1 MPLRDHPYS
10 DVNIIYSVMQTGERT
25 TDRGTNSAPNIKRL
39 CNGEYRPGQL
49 YILSSRVSPD
59 ITDADVHALC
69 TKAVVLKMEESG
81 KSSRNHRTVRGT
93 TETCRHQVNERSVWL
108 PQRSMKVNWQPHV
121 FHLHNKKEKKS
132 VRCESESTKFKSVFD
147 SHYQM
152 HIRLTHN
159 RSRRFHISVE
169 TTFSY
174 QCGSKFIIRAH
185 FSTYIY
191 TYIWYT
197 HTEYVIKHHLL

>member
-1 MPLRDHPYS
+1 MVSFGNSLRIFRFPPS
-10 DVNIIYSVMQTGERT
+10 LIQPV
-25 TDRGTNSAPNIKRL
+25 
-39 CNGEYRPGQL
+39 L
-49 YILSSRVSPD
+49 YIVHVHWHQWYLGLQWKSTYSPTFS
-59 ITDADVHALC
+59 IFTI
-69 TKAVVLKMEESG
+69 KKKRSPFVVKLNQFTIKC
-81 KSSRNHRTVRGT
+81 KS
-93 TETCRHQVNERSVWL
+93 
-108 PQRSMKVNWQPHV
+108 
-121 FHLHNKKEKKS
+121 F
-132 VRCESESTKFKSVFD
+132 FD

-174 QCGSKFIIRAH
+174 QCGNKFIIRAH

-197 HTEYVIKHHLL
+197 HTEYVNTTGFVHSACTSASVVSGATRLHSM